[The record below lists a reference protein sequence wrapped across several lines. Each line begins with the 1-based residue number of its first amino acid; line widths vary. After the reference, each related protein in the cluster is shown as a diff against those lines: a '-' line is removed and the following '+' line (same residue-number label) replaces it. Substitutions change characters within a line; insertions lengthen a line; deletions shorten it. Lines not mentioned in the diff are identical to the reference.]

1 MLLPSPI
8 VVSPARLA
16 RTAGLLA
23 VAAVLATA
31 AVAADRPKIGLV
43 LGGGGARGAAH
54 IGVLEVLE
62 QLRVPVDCVAGT
74 SMGALVA
81 GAWVA
86 GLDTV
91 TMRRELSK
99 ADWADMFQDN
109 PGYNEFNLRNKR
121 LAQRYLPGSEFGITP
136 RGAETPPGVVTG
148 QKIKL
153 FFNQLVHADAGERA
167 IETLPLPLAIV
178 ATDIGTGERVVL
190 RDGSLTS
197 AMRASMSVPGLMAP
211 LEYRGRKLV
220 DGMLVDNLPV
230 QAVRELCG
238 AEVVIAVNVGSPLA
252 APEQVT
258 GLLSVFGQMVN
269 ILSEQNVTQSLA
281 RLGPGDVYI
290 KPGLEGVSAGDFQ
303 RNGEVADMGRVAAL
317 ASADALRRLAV
328 DAPTYAA
335 FRQRLAVPIDQTTR
349 IDEIEVA
356 ELKTVNPA
364 TLTRYLDQQVGQPLD
379 ASALNK
385 SLLRAY
391 GDGHYQQVD
400 YTLLRQHDRNVLR
413 ILPVEK
419 SWGPDY
425 LRLGLN
431 LDTTL
436 RAGSNYAL
444 RAAYQKTWLNRLG
457 GELLFTADLGSE
469 SGVGVDFYQPLDPAQ
484 RYFVEAEASTRYE
497 YAPLYIGDQRVTLYR
512 NRVSTLDL
520 TAGINLQLLGQAR
533 LGWREERRDLG
544 VETGLPLLP
553 QAALRSSGVLAD
565 LQLDQLDR
573 LYLPTSGWALHMSWF
588 ESAREDY
595 NQVALQANTA
605 HPIGDWVV
613 ATRLKYDG
621 STHGQL
627 PLQALSSLGGFLNLS
642 GYADGQLLGD
652 KVLYGHL
659 RFERIIGR
667 MPLGL
672 TGDMR
677 LGLALEAGKMGRPLN
692 VQGPSQWLDSTALYL
707 GGETPFGP
715 VYVGAG
721 WSSQGKSN
729 VYLSLGAR

>member
-1 MLLPSPI
+1 VVLLRSRAGRP
-8 VVSPARLA
+8 VLLVLA
-16 RTAGLLA
+16 ALLLCAGLTTEA
-23 VAAVLATA
+23 R
-31 AVAADRPKIGLV
+31 AADRPKVGLV

-54 IGVLEVLE
+54 IGVLEALE
-62 QLRVPVDCVAGT
+62 ALRVPVDCVAGT

-86 GLDTV
+86 GMDAA
-91 TMRRELSK
+91 TMRRELAA
-99 ADWADMFQDN
+99 ADWNDMFQDN
-109 PGYNEFNLRNKR
+109 PGYNEFNVRNKR
-121 LAQRYLPGSEFGITP
+121 LAQRYLPGSETGITP

-153 FFNQLVHADAGERA
+153 FFNQLVRADAGERA
-167 IETLPLPLAIV
+167 IETLPLPLALV
-178 ATDIGTGERVVL
+178 ATDIGTGERVLL
-190 RDGSLTS
+190 RDGSLS
-197 AMRASMSVPGLMAP
+197 MAMRASMSVPGLMAP

-281 RLGPGDVYI
+281 RLGPGDIYI
-290 KPGLEGVSAGDFQ
+290 KPALQGVTAGDFQ
-303 RNGEVADMGRVAAL
+303 RNGEVADMGRVAAM

-328 DAPTYAA
+328 DGVTYAA
-335 FRQRLAVPIDQTTR
+335 YRQRLARPLDHPARV
-349 IDEIEVA
+349 DEIQVA
-356 ELKTVNPA
+356 DMKNVNPA
-364 TLTRYLDQQVGQPLD
+364 TLSRYLNQQVGQPLD

-391 GDGHYQQVD
+391 GDGNYQQVD
-400 YTLLRQHDRNVLR
+400 YSLLRQHERNVLR
-413 ILPVEK
+413 ITPVEK

-431 LDTTL
+431 LNTTL
-436 RAGSNYAL
+436 RAGSTYAL
-444 RAAYQKTWLNRLG
+444 RAAYQKTWLNALG

-469 SGVGVDFYQPLDPAQ
+469 TGVGVDWYQPLDATQ
-484 RYFVEAEASTRYE
+484 RFFVEAEAAVRSERVPVYIKDLRVSE
-497 YAPLYIGDQRVTLYR
+497 YN
-512 NRVSTLDL
+512 NRVSLVDL
-520 TAGINLQLLGQAR
+520 AAGINLGVFGRAR
-533 LGWREERRDLG
+533 LGWREQRNDLS
-544 VETGLPLLP
+544 VETGQAILPGD
-553 QAALRSSGVLAD
+553 ALRSSGVMAD
-565 LQLDQLDR
+565 LQLDQLNR
-573 LYLPTSGWALHMSWF
+573 LYLPTAGWALRLGLF

-595 NQVALQANTA
+595 DRLSMKLDLATPLG
-605 HPIGDWVV
+605 PWVV
-613 ATRLKYDG
+613 GVRLKYDG
-621 STHGQL
+621 SIHGQL
-627 PLQALSSLGGFLNLS
+627 PLQALVPLGGFLNLS
-642 GYADGQLLGD
+642 GYASGQLLGD
-652 KVLYGHL
+652 KVQYGHV

-677 LGLALEAGKMGRPLN
+677 LGLALEAARMGRPVS
-692 VQGPSQWLDSTALYL
+692 VQGSSRSLDSAALYL

-715 VYVGAG
+715 VFLGLGY
-721 WSSQGKSN
+721 STQGYSN
-729 VYLSLGAR
+729 VYLSVGVP